1 MIGCSAPP
9 HLAKGLYEM
18 KIFRLTFALCA
29 ALPILGVVI
38 GDNLARAEVQKFL
51 NPCGSQ
57 KMCASYRL
65 VLTPPDGWVL
75 DKDATAS
82 NNVQMLV
89 PKGKT
94 FANAEPLIYVQ
105 VFYHRDKQ
113 QTLADFARV
122 SNEDWKQEN
131 PSARISDLPAVERAN
146 GKAGFLRF
154 AFENPKNPQQAYEV
168 GAFGVDSDNDG
179 NEFMLDV
186 VMSASSKQALDRTE
200 KTYVAFLKA
209 N

>member
-1 MIGCSAPP
+1 
-9 HLAKGLYEM
+9 M
-18 KIFRLTFALCA
+18 KTFRLMFAACVAVL
-29 ALPILGVVI
+29 ILGAVI
-38 GDNLARAEVQKFL
+38 GDNPARAEVQKFL

-57 KMCASYRL
+57 KLCASYRL
-65 VLTPPDGWVL
+65 IMTPPDGWVL
-75 DKDATAS
+75 DEKATAK

-94 FANAEPLIYVQ
+94 FGNAEPLIYVQ

-122 SNEDWKQEN
+122 SNQNWMQDN
-131 PSARISDLPAVERAN
+131 PSAKISELPAVERAN

-154 AFENPKNPQQAYEV
+154 AFENPKTPQQAYEV

-200 KTYVAFLKA
+200 KTYIAFLKA

>member
-1 MIGCSAPP
+1 MKTF
-9 HLAKGLYEM
+9 HLM
-18 KIFRLTFALCA
+18 FAACVAVL
-29 ALPILGVVI
+29 ILGATI
-38 GDNLARAEVQKFL
+38 GDNPAHAEVQKFL

-57 KMCASYRL
+57 KLCASYRL
-65 VLTPPDGWVL
+65 VLTPPDGWAL
-75 DKDATAS
+75 DEDATAK

-94 FANAEPLIYVQ
+94 FATAEPLIYVQ

-113 QTLADFARV
+113 QSLADFARV
-122 SNEDWKQEN
+122 SNENWKQDN
-131 PSARISDLPAVERAN
+131 PSAKISDLPAVERAN

-154 AFENPKNPQQAYEV
+154 AFENPKTPQQAYEV

-179 NEFMLDV
+179 NEFVLDV
-186 VMSASSKQALDRTE
+186 VMSASSKQALSRAE
-200 KTYVAFLKA
+200 STYVAFLKA